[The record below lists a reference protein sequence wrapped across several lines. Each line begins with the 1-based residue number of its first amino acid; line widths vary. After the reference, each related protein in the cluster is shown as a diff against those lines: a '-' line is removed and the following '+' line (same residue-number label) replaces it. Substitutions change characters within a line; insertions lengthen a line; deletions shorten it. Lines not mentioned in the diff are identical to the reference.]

1 MVQVET
7 REAVVQ
13 EMEERM
19 KLMERMHAQRLQRE
33 VSQVVCTYHLHRRQ
47 ISPYH
52 IAV

>member
-33 VSQVVCTYHLHRRQ
+33 ASLVVFAYH
-47 ISPYH
+47 H
-52 IAV
+52 INV